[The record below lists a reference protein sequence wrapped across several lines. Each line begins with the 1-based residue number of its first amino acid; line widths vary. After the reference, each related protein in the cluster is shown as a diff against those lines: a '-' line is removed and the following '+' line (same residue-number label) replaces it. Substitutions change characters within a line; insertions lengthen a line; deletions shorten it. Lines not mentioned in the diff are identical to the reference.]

1 MRAATAIAAL
11 MIALLPAVAYAQK
24 TQRSDADKKTDQEI
38 ERAYKD
44 VMSATGTG
52 GGGATRGPAPKG
64 DPWGTIRP
72 TTSDSGA
79 GKK

>member
-44 VMSATGTG
+44 VMRATGS
-52 GGGATRGPAPKG
+52 GGGATQAPAPKS

-72 TTSDSGA
+72 TANDSNA
-79 GKK
+79 KK

>member
-1 MRAATAIAAL
+1 MRAAAAIAAL

-44 VMSATGTG
+44 VMGATGTG
-52 GGGATRGPAPKG
+52 GGTTQGPAPKS

-72 TTSDSGA
+72 TTSDSGTA
-79 GKK
+79 KK